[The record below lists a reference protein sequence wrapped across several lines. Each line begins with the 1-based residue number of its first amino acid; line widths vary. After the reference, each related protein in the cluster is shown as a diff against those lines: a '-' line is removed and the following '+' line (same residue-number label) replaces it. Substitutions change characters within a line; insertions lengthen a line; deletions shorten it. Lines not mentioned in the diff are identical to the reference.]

1 MKFFFKENTNA
12 NENILVDVNKNLVDQ
27 EAYLVEQMNPLCQDN
42 KLDAIFNVAGGWAG
56 GNAAT
61 AQFLSNSNLMWNQS
75 VCSSL
80 ITASLG
86 KKSFSIFNIISLLI
100 IYLKKHANI

>member
-1 MKFFFKENTNA
+1 
-12 NENILVDVNKNLVDQ
+12 VDVNKNLVDQ
-27 EAYLVEQMNPLCQDN
+27 EAYLVEKMNPLCQDN

-86 KKSFSIFNIISLLI
+86 KKFFLQFLIIILFLLT

>member
-1 MKFFFKENTNA
+1 M
-12 NENILVDVNKNLVDQ
+12 VDVNKNLVDQ
-27 EAYLVEQMNPLCQDN
+27 EAYIVEKMNPLCQDN

-86 KKSFSIFNIISLLI
+86 KKSFSIFNNIVFNHLFK
-100 IYLKKHANI
+100 KKHANI